1 MKPQVSVI
9 IPTLNEERHIKTCL
23 QSIKNQNTKAFE
35 IIVVDNFSKDK
46 TTKIVQNFTSKCFQ
60 KGPERS
66 SQRNFGAEKAK
77 GDWLLFLDA
86 DQKAPKN
93 LIGNFLLRIYKNPKI
108 KALIIA
114 ERVDRNGFWSKC
126 RDLEKKSYFNDD
138 TIETARFFEK
148 NTFKKIGGYD
158 EKLVA
163 GEDWDLTSKLREK
176 GYKIERLETPLV
188 NFEKITLGSS
198 LRKKF
203 YYGTKIGKYISKHPK
218 TAKKQLSFSR
228 SALFFKNLNGKNFIY
243 VPGLLLLKILE
254 FLAGGIGFIYSKTKK

>member
-23 QSIKNQNTKAFE
+23 QSVKNQNTKAFE

-86 DQKAPKN
+86 DMKAPKS
-93 LIGNFLLRIYKNPKI
+93 LIGNCLLKIYKNPKI

-114 ERVDRNGFWSKC
+114 ERVNRKGYWSKC
-126 RDLEKKSYFNDD
+126 RNLEKRVYFGNDYL
-138 TIETARFFEK
+138 EAARFVNRK
-148 NTFKKIGGYD
+148 TFLKIGKFD
-158 EKLVA
+158 EELIA
-163 GEDWDLTSKLREK
+163 GEDWDLTSKLQEER
-176 GYKIERLETPLV
+176 YKIERLKTPLV
-188 NFEKITLGSS
+188 NFEETTLGSS

-203 YYGTKIGKYISKHPK
+203 YYGTKIGKYISKHPIN
-218 TAKKQLSFSR
+218 AKKQLSFSR
-228 SALFFKNLNGKNFIY
+228 SALFFKNLNSDDFIY
-243 VPGLLLLKILE
+243 VPGLLLLKLLE
-254 FLAGGIGFIYSKTKK
+254 FLAGGVGFIYSKTKK